1 MTPEELNELD
11 DKRFL
16 EVHEEGTYFREIK
29 DEAVN
34 RKEVIY
40 NSAADAKTMN
50 EISNKEQ
57 EIFDKDADSFKIVPE
72 IEEIELG
79 ASIAMKAKA
88 IKSAANPVPNDP
100 NVAWDSSD
108 WEVAYFTEGNVLNAV
123 KVGEVVITAVDVQN
137 REIAPVTKTIAV
149 VDPNVAKEEE
159 EVEPTVFT
167 ITYDASTGVV
177 VPAPSTTDEN
187 GKFTVTDFVPE
198 VTEGFYFAGWT
209 IEGREGIFKAGEE
222 VTVSADTTLTA
233 SILPQPTLYTI
244 TYVAEGATNVPEAG
258 QTDPDGEF
266 VVSDV
271 IPVLDGH
278 TFSGW
283 SMEGHEGNLNAGDR
297 VTVSADTTL
306 TAVFAQEVE
315 PDPVA
320 EP

>member
-34 RKEVIY
+34 RKERIY

-50 EISNKEQ
+50 EISDKEQ

-79 ASIAMKAKA
+79 DSIAMKAEA

-100 NVAWDSSD
+100 NIAWDSSD

-123 KVGEVVITAVDVQN
+123 KVGEVVITAVDVEN

-149 VDPNVAKEEE
+149 VDPNVAEEE
-159 EVEPTVFT
+159 AEPTVFT
-167 ITYDASTGVV
+167 ITYVASMGGI
-177 VPAPSTTDEN
+177 VPEPSTTDEN
-187 GKFTVTDFVPE
+187 GKFIVTDFVPA
-198 VTEGFYFAGWT
+198 TIEGFYFAGWT
-209 IEGREGIFKAGEE
+209 IEGREGIFEAGEE

-233 SILPQPTLYTI
+233 LILQEPILYTI
-244 TYVAEGATNVPEAG
+244 TYVAEGASNVPEAG

-271 IPVLDGH
+271 IPVLAGH

-283 SMEGHEGNLNAGDR
+283 SMEGHEGNLSAGDR
-297 VTVSADTTL
+297 VTVSDDTTL

-315 PDPVA
+315 P
-320 EP
+320 EPGQ